1 MSDVATAPSAV
12 SAATLEAV
20 LATGDLSKLTPGQRI
35 EYVARVCQTIGLNP
49 FTRPI
54 RFLRLGTD
62 IVAYFTRDGTDQ
74 LRKLHKISLS
84 VTEQRL
90 DGDVFVVTVK
100 ASTPDGR
107 SDEDIGAVTIGRL
120 QSDSK
125 ANALMKCITKAKRRV
140 TLSICGLGFMD
151 ESELDTLGSIQ
162 TFDAGEPTPPPGRK
176 SVSDQQA
183 GQAYDAKAADKWERW
198 KMSLQKAL
206 EATQTWDDVREISDR
221 ASVQTALGTDAGA
234 APIRI
239 QRDIRAQIKAAYER
253 LAPAAEPQAGASEE
267 ETWDPIAE
275 LLAEVDQMDAIALAE
290 LPANAAWR
298 ARVKQATD
306 TFPPDLDRLN
316 EHIEQRRRH
325 VQPRREA

>member
-1 MSDVATAPSAV
+1 MSDVVTTPSAV
-12 SAATLEAV
+12 SSATLEAV

-35 EYVARVCQTIGLNP
+35 EYVARVCQTVGLNP

-54 RFLRLGTD
+54 RFLRLGSE

-84 VTEQRL
+84 VTDQRM
-90 DGDVFVVTVK
+90 DGDVWVITVQ
-100 ASTPDGR
+100 ARTPDGR
-107 SDEDIGAVTIGRL
+107 QDEDIGAVTIGRL

-176 SVSDQQA
+176 PAVSDQQPTEA
-183 GQAYDAKAADKWERW
+183 SDTKPDRWERY
-198 KMSLQKAL
+198 KRDLQG
-206 EATQTWDDVREISDR
+206 
-221 ASVQTALGTDAGA
+221 ALGTATSWVDVRKIEDRPSMQTILGDGPNA
-234 APIRI
+234 APLRI
-239 QRDIRAQIKAAYER
+239 QGDIRGIIKAAYEK
-253 LAPAAEPQAGASEE
+253 LAPAGEAADASRE

-275 LLAEVDQMDAIALAE
+275 LMAEVDAMDAIALAD
-290 LPANAAWR
+290 LPTNAQWR
-298 ARVKQATD
+298 ARVNEATRD
-306 TFPPDLDRLN
+306 FPPDADRIT
-316 EHIEQRRRH
+316 EHIEMRKQSL
-325 VQPRREA
+325 QPRREA